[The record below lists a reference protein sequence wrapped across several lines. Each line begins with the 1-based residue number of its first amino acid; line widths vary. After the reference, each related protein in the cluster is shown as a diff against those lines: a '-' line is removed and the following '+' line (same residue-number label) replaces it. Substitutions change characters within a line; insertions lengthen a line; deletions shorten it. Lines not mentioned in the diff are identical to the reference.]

1 MKKNDFILISQIAKE
16 TPYSAEYLSLLV
28 RKSRIAGKKFGR
40 NWAISKSALVEYLQS
55 HQQFVLP
62 QQNISPVVSHFA
74 PLITLASMPE
84 MGERGETKEVKRVE
98 EILVTDVKKEL
109 DELEEIY
116 QQKITNSNSQITNK
130 LQSSNFQISN
140 EEKLVPSFAFPNLK
154 PSVPTFQPLTSKAKS
169 YGRGAVQWAEMSIV
183 SILVLGFIL
192 GGFNLKFA
200 NAIYGAFKNLVDN
213 ALTLDG
219 HAPGTHANEVL
230 LLNKGGDISIAGNI
244 ETQGQLRSFAPQGV
258 APFEVDSNTTVPNLS
273 ADFLDG
279 LTAGSFDL
287 QLITGNGAVTSNKIT
302 LGGGAEILKS
312 LVLDGTALINGTA
325 QFTDYVSLAKDLF
338 VNGKAVISNGL
349 DVIGNSS
356 IIGRLTLKGDLDA
369 TGFIAAQRAQIK
381 EGGLTVSG
389 NTQLNSLGVTGGA
402 SMSDLGISGNFSVA
416 GKEISLGDSGSDKMT
431 VNASST
437 FKGPFEVT
445 AYEAKFGRGI
455 SILSNGLS
463 VIGASNIT
471 GTTSITGNTTITGD
485 LTISGATS
493 FGLNLGLGTT
503 TPGSALG
510 VKGSGI
516 FDGFVSANYFTS
528 TSSLTSWIMGQM
540 GVGTTTPGAE
550 MGIKGGVLSEGFV
563 SADYFT
569 STSTNTNWF
578 NGALGLGTTTP
589 GSKLAV
595 KGASI
600 IEGFVSADYFTST
613 STNSSWI
620 FGNFG
625 IGTTT
630 PGVAFDAKGSGSF
643 KGGLYIQATTTTS
656 SLIATST
663 LEVRGQS
670 GKDFVVW
677 DGRVGLATD
686 TPGTLLSVHGDANI
700 QNNLVVEGNS
710 IFTGT
715 LKFKNNATTTADG
728 GIEAAGLASS
738 MGLTITGGDI
748 LSSGKLTLTSLAN
761 SSFTGSVGFGTTT
774 PGAKLAVQGAGIFDG
789 FVSANYFTSTS
800 SLTSWIMGS
809 MGIGTTTPGTRFAVE
824 GDSTIK
830 GNQYIQ
836 ATTTTSSLIAT
847 STLEVR
853 SSAYTGG
860 NVFAVFK
867 DKVGFGTS
875 TPGSLLSV
883 HGNANIGELTVEG
896 QLKTAFLTSTSTT
909 ASFFNGAIGLG
920 TTTPG
925 ARLAVQGAGI
935 FDGFVSADYFTSTST
950 NSSWIFGNFGIGT
963 TTPGT
968 KLAVDGD
975 ASVDNFYAMGTTT
988 TSSLI
993 ATSTLEVRGTT
1004 GNDLVTW
1011 NGRVGMGSST
1021 PSSTLTISNDNS
1033 NSTKDLLSVVNSVG
1047 TYNFVVTNGGSV
1059 GIGMYNPSGYL
1070 SVYGNTYLA
1079 VTEGNVGI
1087 GETSPGAKLSV
1098 SGGLAVGSSYDTTT
1112 VADGNVIISGNV
1124 GLGTTTPAKLLQL
1137 ASTGSAQL
1145 MLSDTD
1151 AAADL
1156 KHWYASS
1163 TDGSLSFGSANDR
1176 LTSWTER
1183 MRIDSNGNLGIG
1195 TTTPGNLLDVNGS
1208 GNFDSLY
1215 TQATS
1220 TSSSLIATSTLEV
1233 RSSAY
1238 TGGNVLAVF
1247 KEKVGFG
1254 TSTPGSLLSVQG
1266 NANIGEL
1273 TVEGQTKISFLTATS
1288 TTNNTFAGAL
1298 DVTESATSTFTGGI
1312 NILTTGGLSSAT
1324 GLTITGGDILSSGKL
1339 TLTGA
1344 STSTAPQLN
1353 VSTILTTP
1361 TLEVSTIL
1369 KNSGTATSTFAGGLV
1384 AATGGLS
1391 ANALNVTGDSLFSG
1405 KLTSSSSAT
1414 STLPN
1419 LNASTIFTTPILNV
1433 STIIKNSGTATS
1445 TFDGGLSLGTGGLNI
1460 TSGGLYVDV
1469 GDVTFDQKLVV
1480 NGNVG
1485 IGTTAPGTALV
1496 VSRSASFTSIYN
1508 HFDAATDKA
1517 IELYSDNAQ
1526 NLILYQGAF
1535 LAFGTETGVTGAGFS
1550 EKMRLQTDGN
1560 VGIGTTGPVAA
1571 LQVLGAANKETQIGS
1586 TAGIYSTSTYFT
1598 DLSTLGSVINLAR
1611 PSDGL
1616 FVHSIFSYDTA
1627 AGAANNMGIVARSNI
1642 HFVTGATA
1650 GPMMTLSSGG
1660 NVGIGT
1666 TSPGEKLEVSGGA
1679 GNGLILSKT
1688 TATDG
1693 AVGSAG
1699 IRLLG
1704 GGTNAN
1710 WYMLTN
1716 NSLGASIDD
1725 LFFYKGAG
1733 TTGVKMTIK
1742 DSGNVGIGTANP
1754 LQVLSVVG
1762 SIRQTGCITAGTL
1775 SANTSGDII
1784 CTSDSRLKNILG
1796 DYTGGLNALSQITPQ
1811 LFTYKTT
1818 PNNPVETFVHAGFI
1832 AQNVMTVIPQAS
1844 ALQNDGYYSLD
1855 TTAILATT
1863 VNAIKEIN
1871 KVIDIAGAPQSV
1883 PSMVVDAT
1891 GNITLGNTG
1900 LAGNVNIVAQCVTGD
1915 TRLCRR
1921 RKRKHEIRNP
1931 KSETNP
1937 NNKNSNN
1944 FEEYFYDEVAIK
1956 DILAGDEVMSLDEET
1971 GCVKYARVN
1980 GLMDMGVQE
1989 VFELVTKSGR
1999 KIRTTANHPYLVKLV
2014 SLSRGDFAEIV
2025 SDNS

>member
-55 HQQFVLP
+55 HQQIILP

-74 PLITLASMPE
+74 PLVTLASMPE

-98 EILVTDVKKEL
+98 ENLVVDVKKEL

-493 FGLNLGLGTT
+493 FGLNLGLGTS

-540 GVGTTTPGAE
+540 GIGSTTPGAQ

-670 GKDFVVW
+670 GKDFMVW
-677 DGRVGLATD
+677 DGRVGIATD

-950 NSSWIFGNFGIGT
+950 NNSWIFGNFGIGT

-1070 SVYGNTYLA
+1070 
-1079 VTEGNVGI
+1079 
-1087 GETSPGAKLSV
+1087 
-1098 SGGLAVGSSYDTTT
+1098 
-1112 VADGNVIISGNV
+1112 
-1124 GLGTTTPAKLLQL
+1124 
-1137 ASTGSAQL
+1137 ASMA
-1145 MLSDTD
+1145 
-1151 AAADL
+1151 
-1156 KHWYASS
+1156 
-1163 TDGSLSFGSANDR
+1163 
-1176 LTSWTER
+1176 
-1183 MRIDSNGNLGIG
+1183 
-1195 TTTPGNLLDVNGS
+1195 
-1208 GNFDSLY
+1208 
-1215 TQATS
+1215 
-1220 TSSSLIATSTLEV
+1220 
-1233 RSSAY
+1233 
-1238 TGGNVLAVF
+1238 
-1247 KEKVGFG
+1247 
-1254 TSTPGSLLSVQG
+1254 
-1266 NANIGEL
+1266 
-1273 TVEGQTKISFLTATS
+1273 
-1288 TTNNTFAGAL
+1288 
-1298 DVTESATSTFTGGI
+1298 
-1312 NILTTGGLSSAT
+1312 
-1324 GLTITGGDILSSGKL
+1324 
-1339 TLTGA
+1339 
-1344 STSTAPQLN
+1344 
-1353 VSTILTTP
+1353 TP
-1361 TLEVSTIL
+1361 TLQL
-1369 KNSGTATSTFAGGLV
+1369 PKAM
-1384 AATGGLS
+1384 S
-1391 ANALNVTGDSLFSG
+1391 A
-1405 KLTSSSSAT
+1405 
-1414 STLPN
+1414 
-1419 LNASTIFTTPILNV
+1419 
-1433 STIIKNSGTATS
+1433 
-1445 TFDGGLSLGTGGLNI
+1445 
-1460 TSGGLYVDV
+1460 
-1469 GDVTFDQKLVV
+1469 
-1480 NGNVG
+1480 
-1485 IGTTAPGTALV
+1485 
-1496 VSRSASFTSIYN
+1496 
-1508 HFDAATDKA
+1508 
-1517 IELYSDNAQ
+1517 
-1526 NLILYQGAF
+1526 
-1535 LAFGTETGVTGAGFS
+1535 
-1550 EKMRLQTDGN
+1550 
-1560 VGIGTTGPVAA
+1560 
-1571 LQVLGAANKETQIGS
+1571 
-1586 TAGIYSTSTYFT
+1586 
-1598 DLSTLGSVINLAR
+1598 
-1611 PSDGL
+1611 
-1616 FVHSIFSYDTA
+1616 
-1627 AGAANNMGIVARSNI
+1627 
-1642 HFVTGATA
+1642 
-1650 GPMMTLSSGG
+1650 
-1660 NVGIGT
+1660 
-1666 TSPGEKLEVSGGA
+1666 
-1679 GNGLILSKT
+1679 
-1688 TATDG
+1688 
-1693 AVGSAG
+1693 
-1699 IRLLG
+1699 
-1704 GGTNAN
+1704 
-1710 WYMLTN
+1710 
-1716 NSLGASIDD
+1716 
-1725 LFFYKGAG
+1725 
-1733 TTGVKMTIK
+1733 
-1742 DSGNVGIGTANP
+1742 
-1754 LQVLSVVG
+1754 
-1762 SIRQTGCITAGTL
+1762 
-1775 SANTSGDII
+1775 
-1784 CTSDSRLKNILG
+1784 
-1796 DYTGGLNALSQITPQ
+1796 
-1811 LFTYKTT
+1811 
-1818 PNNPVETFVHAGFI
+1818 
-1832 AQNVMTVIPQAS
+1832 
-1844 ALQNDGYYSLD
+1844 
-1855 TTAILATT
+1855 
-1863 VNAIKEIN
+1863 
-1871 KVIDIAGAPQSV
+1871 
-1883 PSMVVDAT
+1883 
-1891 GNITLGNTG
+1891 
-1900 LAGNVNIVAQCVTGD
+1900 
-1915 TRLCRR
+1915 
-1921 RKRKHEIRNP
+1921 
-1931 KSETNP
+1931 
-1937 NNKNSNN
+1937 
-1944 FEEYFYDEVAIK
+1944 
-1956 DILAGDEVMSLDEET
+1956 
-1971 GCVKYARVN
+1971 
-1980 GLMDMGVQE
+1980 
-1989 VFELVTKSGR
+1989 
-1999 KIRTTANHPYLVKLV
+1999 
-2014 SLSRGDFAEIV
+2014 
-2025 SDNS
+2025 